1 MTDYKYQF
9 EQYLQVQKRY
19 SVHTVLN
26 YLSDINQFEKYMNLQ
41 SNHVGI
47 MQISYFDIRA
57 WIANLSNE
65 GVSARSICRKI
76 ASLKAFYRYF
86 LKIQVIATNP
96 MLKINSPKIRK
107 RLPEFIPENQME
119 ALLEISPY
127 TLSTVKET
135 SEMPTDVNT
144 NELTL
149 RNALILR
156 VLYEC
161 GFRRSE
167 LINLKVHQINTIS
180 CQIKVLGKGNK
191 ERIVPCSKELVELL
205 KSYIVEYNKSSGDY
219 LFANTKGNKLDPR
232 EVYRIVNHSLKG
244 ISTINKKSPHILRH
258 SFATHISN
266 NGGDLNAIKTLLGH
280 SSLAATQIYTHNSIE
295 RLKDI
300 YQKAHPKGE

>member
-47 MQISYFDIRA
+47 LQISYFDIRA

-96 MLKINSPKIRK
+96 MLKIGSPKLRK
-107 RLPEFIPENQME
+107 RLPEFIPETQMGPLVNLAHE
-119 ALLEISPY
+119 AKSTANNEIDQKASDN
-127 TLSTVKET
+127 SVEI
-135 SEMPTDVNT
+135 VF
-144 NELTL
+144 
-149 RNALILR
+149 RNSLILR

-167 LINLKVHQINTIS
+167 LITLKVQQVNFLA

-191 ERIVPCSKELVELL
+191 ERIVPCSKELIELL
-205 KSYIVEYNKSSGDY
+205 KSYIVENNKNTSDY

-232 EVYRIVNHSLKG
+232 EVYRIVNHSLKD